1 MPFMSLLSSPAII
14 GGGLS
19 LVGGLLGGSAAKSS
33 ANTQADAARYA
44 AEHQQRQFDLINQ
57 QQAPYR
63 GYGYTALNQIGGLLG
78 GQTPM
83 YDAQGKP
90 VLDASGQPM
99 TQQGTGYLTRQFGPE
114 DLKTSLAP
122 NYEFMLKEGQRAARQ
137 RLNAG
142 GSGGSDIDRGIT
154 RFAEDYAS
162 NAYQNAFQNFSAQ
175 RKDIYNTLASIAGI
189 GQTGQSATN
198 AANAAL
204 GTNLSSLATGSAA
217 VQGAGQ
223 VAAAN
228 AYGGALGNIGGY
240 SYLQGLRNPN
250 QQNQQAPAP
259 IQIGPSQPA
268 IIPEGAQQMSMQGVY
283 SPTIG

>member
-1 MPFMSLLSSPAII
+1 MSLLASPAVI

-44 AEHQQRQFDLINQ
+44 ADLQQRQFDLINQ

-78 GQTPM
+78 GQTPT

-90 VLDASGQPM
+90 MLDANGQPVM
-99 TQQGTGYLTRQFGPE
+99 QQGSGYLTRQFGPE

-137 RLNAG
+137 RLNYG

-154 RFAEDYAS
+154 KFAEDYAS

-175 RKDIYNTLASIAGI
+175 RKDIYNTLAGIAGI
-189 GQTGQSATN
+189 GQTGQTATN
-198 AANAAL
+198 AANQAL
-204 GTNLSSLATGSAA
+204 GTNLSNLATSAGA
-217 VQGAGQ
+217 AQAAGQ
-223 VAAAN
+223 VGAAN

-240 SYLQGLRNPN
+240 SYLQGLRSGG
-250 QQNQQAPAP
+250 QQAPAI
-259 IQIGPSQPA
+259 IQQGPTQPA
-268 IIPEGAQQMSMQGVY
+268 IPGAGAQQSAMQGVWN
-283 SPTIG
+283 PTIG

>member
-1 MPFMSLLSSPAII
+1 MPFMALISSPAVI

-19 LVGGLLGGSAAKSS
+19 LLGGILG
-33 ANTQADAARYA
+33 ADAAESA
-44 AEHQQRQFDLINQ
+44 ADTQAAAARDAADIQQSQFNLINQ

-78 GQTPM
+78 GQTQT
-83 YDAQGKP
+83 YDALGNP
-90 VLDASGQPM
+90 TG
-99 TQQGTGYLTRQFGPE
+99 TQQGSGYLTRQFGPG

-162 NAYQNAFQNFSAQ
+162 NAYQQAFNNFSSQ
-175 RKDIYNTLASIAGI
+175 RKDIYNTLAGIAGI
-189 GQTGQSATN
+189 GQTGQTAVN
-198 AANAAL
+198 QANQTL
-204 GTNLSSLATGSAA
+204 GTNLSNLATSAGA
-217 VQGAGQ
+217 AQAAGQ
-223 VAAAN
+223 VGAAN

-240 SYLQGLRNPN
+240 SYLQGLRG
-250 QQNQQAPAP
+250 NQQAPAP
-259 IQIGPSQPA
+259 IQIGPTQPGISGA
-268 IIPEGAQQMSMQGVY
+268 GAQQQSMQGIY
-283 SPTIG
+283 NPMLG

>member
-1 MPFMSLLSSPAII
+1 MPFMALISSPAVI

-19 LVGGLLGGSAAKSS
+19 LLGGALGGSAAKSS
-33 ANTQADAARYA
+33 ADTQAAAARYA
-44 AEHQQRQFDLINQ
+44 ADLQQRQFDLINQ

-63 GYGYTALNQIGGLLG
+63 GIGYTSLSQIGGMLG

-83 YDAQGKP
+83 FDAQGKP
-90 VLDASGQPM
+90 MLDANGQPM
-99 TQQGTGYLTRQFGPE
+99 MQTGSGYLTKQFGAE
-114 DLKTSLAP
+114 DLKTNLAP
-122 NYEFMLKEGQRAARQ
+122 NYEIMRKEGERIARQ
-137 RLNAG
+137 RMNL
-142 GSGGSDIDRGIT
+142 GSGGSDIDRGMIK
-154 RFAEDYAS
+154 FAEDYAS
-162 NAYQNAFQNFSAQ
+162 NAYQNAFQNFSNQ
-175 RKDIYNTLASIAGI
+175 RKDIYNTLAGIAGI
-189 GQTGQSATN
+189 GQTGQSAVN
-198 AANAAL
+198 AANQAL

-240 SYLQGLRNPN
+240 NYLQALRNPN
-250 QQNQQAPAP
+250 QQQAPAP

-268 IIPEGAQQMSMQGVY
+268 LIPQGAQQSIQGIY

>member
-1 MPFMSLLSSPAII
+1 MPFMALISSPAVI

-19 LVGGLLGGSAAKSS
+19 LLGGALGANAAQSS
-33 ANTQADAARYA
+33 ADTQSAAARYA
-44 AEHQQRQFDLINQ
+44 ADLQQQQFNLINE

-63 GYGYTALNQIGGLLG
+63 GYGYTALNQLGGLLG
-78 GQTPM
+78 GQTPT

-90 VLDASGQPM
+90 VLDANGQPVM
-99 TQQGTGYLTRQFGPE
+99 QTGSGYLTRQFGAE

-137 RLNAG
+137 RMNV

-162 NAYQNAFQNFSAQ
+162 NAYQNAFNNFSSQ
-175 RKDIYNTLASIAGI
+175 RKDIYNTLAGIAGI

-198 AANAAL
+198 AANAQL

-240 SYLQGLRNPN
+240 NYLQALRNPN
-250 QQNQQAPAP
+250 QQQVPAP
-259 IQIGPSQPA
+259 IQIGPTQPA
-268 IIPEGAQQMSMQGVY
+268 LMGAGAQQQSMQGNY
-283 SPTIG
+283 YPTLG

>member
-1 MPFMSLLSSPAII
+1 MAFMSLLASPAVI

-44 AEHQQRQFDLINQ
+44 ADLQQRQFDLINQ

-63 GYGYTALNQIGGLLG
+63 GLGYTSLSQIGGMLG

-83 YDAQGKP
+83 FDSQGKP
-90 VLDASGQPM
+90 MLDANGQPM
-99 TQQGTGYLTRQFGPE
+99 MQTGSGYLTKQFGPE

-162 NAYQNAFQNFSAQ
+162 NAYQNAFNNFSAQ
-175 RKDIYNTLASIAGI
+175 RKDIYNTLAGIAGI
-189 GQTGQSATN
+189 GQTGQTETN
-198 AANAAL
+198 KANAAL

-240 SYLQGLRNPN
+240 NYLQALRNPN

-268 IIPEGAQQMSMQGVY
+268 IPGAGAQQTTMLGDFNY
-283 SPTIG
+283 HAA

>member
-1 MPFMSLLSSPAII
+1 MPFMALISNPAVI

-19 LVGGLLGGSAAKSS
+19 LLGGVLGAGSSRSA

-44 AEHQQRQFDLINQ
+44 ADIQREQFNITNQ

-78 GQTPM
+78 GETPV
-83 YDAQGKP
+83 YDVQGNP
-90 VLDASGQPM
+90 VLDNNGRPM
-99 TQQGTGYLTRQFGPE
+99 MQKGSGYLTRQFGAE

-162 NAYQNAFQNFSAQ
+162 NAYQQAFNNFSAQ
-175 RKDIYNTLASIAGI
+175 RKDIYNTLAGIAGI
-189 GQTGQSATN
+189 GQTGQTATN
-198 AANAAL
+198 AANQAL
-204 GTNLSSLATGSAA
+204 GTNLANLATSAGA
-217 VQGAGQ
+217 AQAAGQ
-223 VAAAN
+223 VGAAN
-228 AYGGALGNIGGY
+228 AYGGALSNIGGY
-240 SYLQGLRNPN
+240 SYLQGLRGGG
-250 QQNQQAPAP
+250 QQAAAP
-259 IQIGPSQPA
+259 IQIGPTSPGLMGV
-268 IIPEGAQQMSMQGVY
+268 GAQQQSMQGVY
-283 SPTIG
+283 NPTIG

>member
-1 MPFMSLLSSPAII
+1 MSLLSSPSVI

-44 AEHQQRQFDLINQ
+44 ADLQQRQFDLINQ

-83 YDAQGKP
+83 YDQQGKP
-90 VLDASGQPM
+90 MLDANGQPM
-99 TQQGTGYLTRQFGPE
+99 TQQGTGYLTKQFGAE

-162 NAYQNAFQNFSAQ
+162 NAYQNAFNNFSAQ
-175 RKDIYNTLASIAGI
+175 RKDIYNTLAGIAGI
-189 GQTGQSATN
+189 GQTGQSAVN
-198 AANAAL
+198 AANQNL
-204 GTNLSSLATGSAA
+204 GTNLSNLATSAGA
-217 VQGAGQ
+217 AQAAGQ
-223 VAAAN
+223 VGAAN

-240 SYLQGLRNPN
+240 SYLQGLRSPN
-250 QQNQQAPAP
+250 QQNQQSIAP

-268 IIPEGAQQMSMQGVY
+268 IPGAGAQQTTMLGDFNY
-283 SPTIG
+283 RAA

>member
-1 MPFMSLLSSPAII
+1 MPFMALISSPAVI

-19 LVGGLLGGSAAKSS
+19 LLGGALGANAAQSS
-33 ANTQADAARYA
+33 ADTQSAAARYA
-44 AEHQQRQFDLINQ
+44 ADLQQQQFNLINE

-78 GQTPM
+78 GQTPT

-90 VLDASGQPM
+90 VLDANGQPVM
-99 TQQGTGYLTRQFGPE
+99 QTGSGYLTRQFGAE

-162 NAYQNAFQNFSAQ
+162 NAYQNAFNNFSSQ
-175 RKDIYNTLASIAGI
+175 RKDIYNTLAGIAGI

-198 AANAAL
+198 AANQTL
-204 GTNLSSLATGSAA
+204 GTNLSNLATSAGA
-217 VQGAGQ
+217 AQAAGQ
-223 VAAAN
+223 VGAAN

-240 SYLQGLRNPN
+240 SYLQGLRNNP
-250 QQNQQAPAP
+250 QTTAP
-259 IQIGPSQPA
+259 IQIG
-268 IIPEGAQQMSMQGVY
+268 GAQQQSMQGIY
-283 SPTIG
+283 NPTIG

>member
-1 MPFMSLLSSPAII
+1 MPFMSLLASPAVI

-19 LVGGLLGGSAAKSS
+19 LLGGVLGANAAESS
-33 ANTQADAARYA
+33 ANTQSDAARYA
-44 AEHQQRQFDLINQ
+44 ADLQQRQFDLINQ

-78 GQTPM
+78 GQTQA
-83 YDAQGKP
+83 YDAQGNP
-90 VLDASGQPM
+90 TGI
-99 TQQGTGYLTRQFGPE
+99 QQGTGYLTRQFGPA
-114 DLKTSLAP
+114 DLKSNLAP

-162 NAYQNAFQNFSAQ
+162 NAYQNAFNNFSAQ

-198 AANAAL
+198 AANTAL

-240 SYLQGLRNPN
+240 NYLQALRNPN
-250 QQNQQAPAP
+250 QQQAPAP

-268 IIPEGAQQMSMQGVY
+268 IIPAGAQQQSMQGTY
-283 SPTIG
+283 YPNLG

>member
-1 MPFMSLLSSPAII
+1 MAFMSLLASPAVI

-44 AEHQQRQFDLINQ
+44 ADLQQRQFDLINQ

-63 GYGYTALNQIGGLLG
+63 GIGYTSLSQIGGMLG

-83 YDAQGKP
+83 FDAQGKP
-90 VLDASGQPM
+90 ILDANGQPM
-99 TQQGTGYLTRQFGPE
+99 MQAGSGYLTKQFGPE

-137 RLNAG
+137 RMNV

-154 RFAEDYAS
+154 KFAEDYAS

-175 RKDIYNTLASIAGI
+175 RKDIYNTLAGIAGI

-240 SYLQGLRNPN
+240 NYLQALRSPN
-250 QQNQQAPAP
+250 QQQQQAPAP

-268 IIPEGAQQMSMQGVY
+268 IIPENAQQMSMQGIY
-283 SPTIG
+283 SPRLG

>member
-1 MPFMSLLSSPAII
+1 M
-14 GGGLS
+14 
-19 LVGGLLGGSAAKSS
+19 
-33 ANTQADAARYA
+33 
-44 AEHQQRQFDLINQ
+44 
-57 QQAPYR
+57 
-63 GYGYTALNQIGGLLG
+63 LG

-83 YDAQGKP
+83 FDAQGKP
-90 VLDASGQPM
+90 ILDEAGMPKM
-99 TQQGTGYLTRQFGPE
+99 QQGSGYLTRQFGPE

-162 NAYQNAFQNFSAQ
+162 NAYQNAFQNFSNQ
-175 RKDIYNTLASIAGI
+175 RKDIYNTLAGIAGI

-240 SYLQGLRNPN
+240 NYLQALRNPN
-250 QQNQQAPAP
+250 QQQAPAP

-268 IIPEGAQQMSMQGVY
+268 LIPQGAQQSIQGIY